1 MTQQTKPVRLLNL
14 GPTQWLRTQ
23 SVYRATATL
32 ISQDS
37 PGSVV
42 ISTPLH
48 GYVAVGGGQQP
59 ETTVDLKICT
69 RSDLPVV
76 SSPLS
81 APITYLDSGALI
93 SQWVFHQR
101 DPQELAGL
109 MLDGFAGALESLG
122 IARISRGG
130 SQIAVRDRILI
141 QTQTG
146 MLGPAGVV
154 QGEIFLMFD
163 GCAAEQVLNEKART
177 YLWREM
183 PRPFSPDMLEAAL
196 LQAFSATLGRSIERG
211 TPTQAETR
219 LSKQIDLELLEQAA
233 HLSGTEVVLDA
244 EH

>member
-1 MTQQTKPVRLLNL
+1 MTEQTKPVRLLNL

-23 SVYRATATL
+23 SVYRATAAL
-32 ISQDS
+32 MSQDS
-37 PGSVV
+37 PDSLV

-48 GYVAVGGGQQP
+48 GYLAVGGGRQP
-59 ETTVDLKICT
+59 ESTVNLKTCT
-69 RSDLPVV
+69 RIDLPVV

-81 APITYLDSGALI
+81 APVTYLDSGALI

-101 DPQELAGL
+101 DPQELTGL
-109 MLDGFAGALESLG
+109 MLDSFARVLESLG

-130 SQIAVRDRILI
+130 SQIAIKDRILVE
-141 QTQTG
+141 TQTG
-146 MLGPAGVV
+146 KIGPAGVA
-154 QGEIFLMFD
+154 QGEIFLKFD
-163 GCAAEQVLNEKART
+163 GRAAEQVLDEKART

-183 PRPFSPDMLEAAL
+183 PRPLSPDMLEATL
-196 LQAFSATLGRSIERG
+196 LQVFSSTLGRSIKRG

-233 HLSGTEVVLDA
+233 HLSGTEAVLDV